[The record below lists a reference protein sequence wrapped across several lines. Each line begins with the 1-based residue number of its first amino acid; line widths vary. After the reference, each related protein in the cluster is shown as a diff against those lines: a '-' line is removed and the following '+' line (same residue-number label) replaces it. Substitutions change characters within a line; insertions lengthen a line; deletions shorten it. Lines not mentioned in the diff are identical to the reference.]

1 MIDYAN
7 IPSYAPILRMLLK
20 GSISQHQH
28 PDHWE
33 LLLKNRAFIEAWL
46 EKIGLVLFL
55 DEIEGYAFLQ
65 DPEPPADYEGPR
77 LPKMMSD
84 RALDYRTT
92 LLCVLLRERL
102 REHDMRALDM
112 GRPLV
117 RKMEL
122 YEEMAPFFSRD
133 SDEMK
138 FRQDIDRSISTAI
151 KMKLLKEVKGQAD
164 ILYVERI
171 IKARISAD
179 ALEIIKE
186 KLVHKQT
193 TQEDELPI

>member
-1 MIDYAN
+1 MIDHN
-7 IPSYAPILRMLLK
+7 RIPEYAPVLRKLLK
-20 GSISQHQH
+20 GSISRDQDA
-28 PDHWE
+28 DHWE
-33 LLLKNRAFIEAWL
+33 MMLKNRSFIQGWL
-46 EKIGLVLFL
+46 EIIGLILFC
-55 DEIEGYAFLQ
+55 DEAEGYAFLQ
-65 DPEPPADYEGPR
+65 DPELPEDYEGPS

-102 REHDMRALDM
+102 REHDMRALEV

-117 RKMEL
+117 SKTAL

-138 FRQDIDRSISTAI
+138 FRQEVDRSIGMAT
-151 KMKLLKEVKGQAD
+151 KMKLLREVKGQPD
-164 ILYVERI
+164 TYYIERI

-179 ALEIIKE
+179 ALEDIKE
-186 KLVHKQT
+186 KMVQNPIE
-193 TQEDELPI
+193 EDEFLV